1 MAQRVFTSELGRLTH
16 ETWTQTSVAA
26 LSTSPAWNRP
36 SSRPREKETQSG
48 LRGLEEEEA
57 ARSHPSPQR
66 HVYGLLV
73 VHVPSPTPVTGP
85 GSPWAEG
92 RLTGAAKLGPEE
104 KDDRLGTLVWEGPS
118 GHVGMMDGKE
128 FGAQAPGTDGRFAG
142 DSTDALAA
150 GPPRGGCGAPLSSR
164 GRPETQSPALASP
177 GPPARPGAGTQAQAA
192 GAFSTRSAPSARG
205 VRDGLLVAAGLLPSR
220 RSGRRLR
227 ITPGSRAQSPQP
239 TPQRATPCVLRTPG
253 YHVPL
258 NRGSAFCFQRR
269 GAAAMGRVERETSR
283 RATEETNGHLKGQER
298 GRERDHETAE
308 WDTADTGRSSPGSPR
323 EFQRLGPSA
332 PNRDSAENTHLR
344 VRVRPC
350 AACPHRAG
358 PPATR
363 FAPPPHCGPSL
374 HNKGYSF

>member
-57 ARSHPSPQR
+57 ARSRFGAAEVHLQDPGGVEAPAEGTLGTGTPVPARPHEGAVALHSPPGGALRPRAPRWLLRGLLRGLVLGPRPRLLEPSPCAAPLPR
-66 HVYGLLV
+66 
-73 VHVPSPTPVTGP
+73 
-85 GSPWAEG
+85 
-92 RLTGAAKLGPEE
+92 GA
-104 KDDRLGTLVWEGPS
+104 S
-118 GHVGMMDGKE
+118 
-128 FGAQAPGTDGRFAG
+128 GTDSWLRPTSYRPGARADG
-142 DSTDALAA
+142 SESPPGPAPRAPSRPPS
-150 GPPRGGCGAPLSSR
+150 GPPRVSS
-164 GRPETQSPALASP
+164 A
-177 GPPARPGAGTQAQAA
+177 PAR
-192 GAFSTRSAPSARG
+192 
-205 VRDGLLVAAGLLPSR
+205 
-220 RSGRRLR
+220 
-227 ITPGSRAQSPQP
+227 
-239 TPQRATPCVLRTPG
+239 

-269 GAAAMGRVERETSR
+269 GAAATGHVERETSR
-283 RATEETNGHLKGQER
+283 RAREETNGHLKGQDR
-298 GRERDHETAE
+298 GQERDHETAE
-308 WDTADTGRSSPGSPR
+308 RDTADTGRSSPGSPR

-363 FAPPPHCGPSL
+363 FAPPPHCGPSFL
-374 HNKGYSF
+374 AQ

>member
-1 MAQRVFTSELGRLTH
+1 MT
-16 ETWTQTSVAA
+16 
-26 LSTSPAWNRP
+26 
-36 SSRPREKETQSG
+36 
-48 LRGLEEEEA
+48 
-57 ARSHPSPQR
+57 
-66 HVYGLLV
+66 
-73 VHVPSPTPVTGP
+73 
-85 GSPWAEG
+85 
-92 RLTGAAKLGPEE
+92 
-104 KDDRLGTLVWEGPS
+104 
-118 GHVGMMDGKE
+118 DGKE

-150 GPPRGGCGAPLSSR
+150 GRAPTRGLWRSTLLR
-164 GRPETQSPALASP
+164 GHPETQSPALASP

-205 VRDGLLVAAGLLPSR
+205 VRTDSWLRPASYRPGARADGSESPLCPAPRAPSR
-220 RSGRRLR
+220 PPSGPPRVSSA
-227 ITPGSRAQSPQP
+227 PA
-239 TPQRATPCVLRTPG
+239 G

-269 GAAAMGRVERETSR
+269 GAAATGHVERETSR
-283 RATEETNGHLKGQER
+283 RAREETNGHLKGQER

-308 WDTADTGRSSPGSPR
+308 RDTADTGRSSPGSPR

-363 FAPPPHCGPSL
+363 FAPPLHCGPSL